1 MKKLSTAILAEII
14 ETKRKAAKMT
24 QAQLAEKTGINRAQL
39 SRLEQED
46 YYPSIPQ
53 LEALGEALDFDLDDV
68 FINAAS
74 KKIESPSPLNIA
86 VAGTGYVGLSIATLL
101 AQHNHVTAVDVIP
114 EKVEMLNNRKSPIQ
128 DDYIEK
134 YLVEKDLDLTATL
147 DGAAAYKNADFVVI
161 ATPTNYDSK
170 MNYFDTSLVEDVI
183 KLVLSVNQDAIMV
196 IKSTIPVG
204 FTKSVREKYNTKNI
218 IFSPEFLRESK
229 ALYDNLYPSRI
240 IVSTDK
246 EDERLVEKSHQFAAL
261 LQEGALKEN
270 IDTLFMGFTEA
281 EAVKL
286 FANTYLAL
294 RVSYF
299 NELDTY
305 AEMKGLNTEDII
317 DGVCLDPRI
326 GTHYNNPS
334 FGYGG
339 YCLPKDTKQL
349 LANYNDV
356 PQNMMSAIVE
366 SNKTRKDFIADRVLE
381 MADYYGYDHSNM
393 YSSELEK
400 DVTIG
405 VYRLTMKSN
414 SDNFRQSSIQGVMKR
429 IKAKGARVIIY
440 EPTLKNG
447 DTFFGS
453 KIVND
458 LEKFKARSHAII
470 ANRYDSCL
478 DDVKEKVYTRDLFR
492 RD

>member
-1 MKKLSTAILAEII
+1 MK
-14 ETKRKAAKMT
+14 
-24 QAQLAEKTGINRAQL
+24 
-39 SRLEQED
+39 D
-46 YYPSIPQ
+46 YT
-53 LEALGEALDFDLDDV
+53 
-68 FINAAS
+68 
-74 KKIESPSPLNIA
+74 IA

-101 AQHNHVTAVDVIP
+101 SQHHKVYAVDIIP
-114 EKVEMLNNRKSPIQ
+114 EKVELINNRKSPIQ
-128 DDYIEK
+128 DEYIEK
-134 YLVEKDLDLTATL
+134 YLAEKKLDLTATL
-147 DGAAAYKNADFVVI
+147 DAKLAYSNADFVVI
-161 ATPTNYDSK
+161 AAPTNYDSQK
-170 MNYFDTSLVEDVI
+170 NFFDTSAVETVI
-183 KLVLSVNQDAIMV
+183 KLVMEYNPNAIMV

-204 FTKSVREKYNTKNI
+204 YTKSIREKTGSKNI

-240 IVSTDK
+240 IVGTDM
-246 EDERLVEKSHQFAAL
+246 EDERLVEAAHEFAAL
-261 LQEGALKEN
+261 LQEGAIKEN

-305 AEMKGLNTEDII
+305 AEMKGLNTQQII
-317 DGVCLDPRI
+317 NGVCLDPRI

-349 LANYNDV
+349 LANYEDV
-356 PQNMMSAIVE
+356 PENLIEAIVE
-366 SNKTRKDFIADRVLE
+366 SNRTRKDFIADRVLK
-381 MADYYGYDHSNM
+381 MAGYYGYEEDNQ
-393 YSSELEK
+393 YSKSKEK
-400 DVTIG
+400 PATVG

-429 IKAKGARVIIY
+429 IKAKGATVVIY
-440 EPTLKNG
+440 EPTLEDG
-447 DTFFGS
+447 STFFGS
-453 KIVND
+453 VVVND
-458 LEKFKARSHAII
+458 LEKFKAMSDAII
-470 ANRYDSCL
+470 ANRYDKCL
-478 DDVKEKVYTRDLFR
+478 DDVKEKVYTRDIFQ

>member
-1 MKKLSTAILAEII
+1 MK
-14 ETKRKAAKMT
+14 
-24 QAQLAEKTGINRAQL
+24 
-39 SRLEQED
+39 
-46 YYPSIPQ
+46 
-53 LEALGEALDFDLDDV
+53 
-68 FINAAS
+68 
-74 KKIESPSPLNIA
+74 IA

-101 AQHNHVTAVDVIP
+101 SQNHEVMAVDIVP
-114 EKVEMLNNRKSPIQ
+114 EKIEKINKRISPIQ
-128 DDYIEK
+128 DEYIEK
-134 YLVEKDLDLTATL
+134 YLKEKKLNLMATL
-147 DGAAAYKNADFVVI
+147 DAESAYKDADFVVI
-161 ATPTNYDSK
+161 AAPTNYDSK
-170 MNYFDTSLVEDVI
+170 KNFFDTSAVEAVI
-183 KLVLSVNQDAIMV
+183 KLVIEYNPDAIMV

-204 FTKSVREKYNTKNI
+204 YTTSIREKFHCDNI

-240 IVSTDK
+240 IVGTDV
-246 EDERLVEKSHQFAAL
+246 ENARLVKAANTFAGL
-261 LQEGALKEN
+261 LQEGAIKEN
-270 IDTLFMGFTEA
+270 IDTLIMGFTEA

-305 AEMKGLNTEDII
+305 AEMKGLNTQQII
-317 DGVCLDPRI
+317 NGVCLDPRI
-326 GTHYNNPS
+326 GSHYNNPS

-349 LANYNDV
+349 LANYADV

-366 SNKTRKDFIADRVLE
+366 SNRTRKDFIADRVLQK
-381 MADYYGYDHSNM
+381 AGYYAYGDENTYDASM
-393 YSSELEK
+393 EK
-400 DVTIG
+400 EVVIG

-429 IKAKGARVIIY
+429 IKAKGASVIIY
-440 EPTLKNG
+440 EPTLEDG
-447 DTFFGS
+447 STFFGS
-453 KIVND
+453 KVVND
-458 LEKFKARSHAII
+458 LDKFKEQSQAII

-478 DDVKEKVYTRDLFR
+478 DDVKDKVYTRDLYG

>member
-1 MKKLSTAILAEII
+1 MK
-14 ETKRKAAKMT
+14 
-24 QAQLAEKTGINRAQL
+24 
-39 SRLEQED
+39 
-46 YYPSIPQ
+46 
-53 LEALGEALDFDLDDV
+53 
-68 FINAAS
+68 
-74 KKIESPSPLNIA
+74 IA

-101 AQHNHVTAVDVIP
+101 SQNHEVMAVDIVP
-114 EKVEMLNNRKSPIQ
+114 EKVEKINKRISPIQ
-128 DDYIEK
+128 DEYIEK
-134 YLVEKDLDLTATL
+134 YLKEKELNLTATL
-147 DGAAAYKNADFVVI
+147 DAEAAYKDADFVVI
-161 ATPTNYDSK
+161 AAPTNYDSK
-170 MNYFDTSLVEDVI
+170 KNFFDTSAVEAVI
-183 KLVLSVNQDAIMV
+183 KLVIEYNPNAIMV

-204 FTKSVREKYNTKNI
+204 YTASIREKFHCDNI

-240 IVSTDK
+240 IVGTDV
-246 EDERLVEKSHQFAAL
+246 ENARLVKAANTFAGL
-261 LQEGALKEN
+261 LQEGAIKEN
-270 IDTLFMGFTEA
+270 IDTLIMGFTEA

-305 AEMKGLNTEDII
+305 AEMKGLNTQQII
-317 DGVCLDPRI
+317 NGVCLDPRI
-326 GTHYNNPS
+326 GSHYNNPS

-349 LANYNDV
+349 LANYEDV

-366 SNKTRKDFIADRVLE
+366 SNRTRKDFIADRVLQK
-381 MADYYGYDHSNM
+381 AGYYAYGDENTYDASM
-393 YSSELEK
+393 EK
-400 DVTIG
+400 EVVIG

-429 IKAKGARVIIY
+429 IKAKGASVIIY
-440 EPTLKNG
+440 EPTLEDG
-447 DTFFGS
+447 STFFGS
-453 KIVND
+453 KVVND
-458 LEKFKARSHAII
+458 LDKFKEQSQAII

-478 DDVKEKVYTRDLFR
+478 DDVQDKVYTRDIFK